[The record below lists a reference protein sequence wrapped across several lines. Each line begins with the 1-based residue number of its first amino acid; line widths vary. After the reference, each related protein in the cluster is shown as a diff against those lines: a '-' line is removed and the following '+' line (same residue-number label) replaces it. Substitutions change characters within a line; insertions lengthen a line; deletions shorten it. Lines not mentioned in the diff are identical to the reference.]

1 MEYRHT
7 EHCTHLYRRNR
18 WLGHLFCGDGTE
30 VLIGLPARLFGGLG
44 RMRDESGEAIVG
56 SDFFGDFPKRRTTPF
71 SDRPVSS
78 FTTRQRVGAPVSLL
92 ILIYFFQSMNFPSQQ
107 SSFVF
112 RNFLLFRAT
121 DVRNSYVP

>member
-1 MEYRHT
+1 
-7 EHCTHLYRRNR
+7 
-18 WLGHLFCGDGTE
+18 
-30 VLIGLPARLFGGLG
+30 
-44 RMRDESGEAIVG
+44 MRDESGEAIVG